1 MPSMANITVK
11 AANGTTDVVLQQK
24 NPSSGD
30 GTVALWR
37 ADALA
42 SVNYAKPTVSVSARP
57 IKAGTTRRITE
68 RVSYPYAVTD
78 STTGQIKVID
88 TIYKKVEWDIPQ
100 GIPDSVVAE
109 AVALGS
115 NVEVSA
121 LMVSVVKEGYAPA

>member
-42 SVNYAKPTVSVSARP
+42 SVNYAKPTVSVSARS
-57 IKAGTTRRITE
+57 IKNGTTRRVTE
-68 RVSYPYAVTD
+68 RVAYPYTVTD

-100 GIPDSVVAE
+100 GIPDTVVAE

-115 NVEVSA
+115 NVEVST